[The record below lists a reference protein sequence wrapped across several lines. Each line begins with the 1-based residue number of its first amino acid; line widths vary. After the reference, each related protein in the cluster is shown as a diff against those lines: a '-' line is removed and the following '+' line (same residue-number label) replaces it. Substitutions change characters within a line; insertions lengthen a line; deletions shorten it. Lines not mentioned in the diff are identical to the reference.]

1 MHAHLAK
8 LHASAHV
15 CKCAQRLPVWVKIR
29 VCVCVCG
36 AFGRIM
42 YQPSLFEVVRASQP
56 RPATATAPPSQPL
69 EVYDFFCGAGGFSTG
84 AAQAGCRVA
93 YACDSC
99 PDALATHARNH
110 PEAEHQCLTLPSAE
124 AVAKLPTDGRRF
136 HVHCSPPCVK
146 LSRINTPN
154 VVAGNEGSRG
164 MHQAADMVEWCL
176 EMMLA
181 SKCTSWSLEQVGDHT
196 VQAIVERVRKRHPT
210 RLAFAVVQLQQ
221 LGVPQTRV
229 RLIASTPSLLA
240 ALLRKACKANVR
252 TTRDAITT
260 PRGTHVRSGRSIVQ
274 VRKRLNRKKGETMWI
289 NARAGWEDWCTSI
302 NKPAPTVRAKHTHAW
317 VTLEDGKA
325 VGHCRMSAQELAAL
339 QTFPSDY
346 KLPERKHEACLQ
358 VGNAV
363 PPLLAQKLLEPVA
376 LQDPGVRA

>member
-1 MHAHLAK
+1 
-8 LHASAHV
+8 
-15 CKCAQRLPVWVKIR
+15 
-29 VCVCVCG
+29 
-36 AFGRIM
+36 M
-42 YQPSLFEVVRASQP
+42 YQPSLFEVMRTSQP
-56 RPATATAPPSQPL
+56 RPATATAPPSEPL

-164 MHQAADMVEWCL
+164 MDQAADMVEWCL

-210 RLAFAVVQLQQ
+210 RLAFAVVQLQE
-221 LGVPQTRV
+221 LGVPQSRV
-229 RLIASTPSLLA
+229 RLIASTPALLA

-252 TTRDAITT
+252 TTRDAIAR

-302 NKPAPTVRAKHTHAW
+302 DKPAPTVRAKHTHAW

-325 VGHCRMSAQELAAL
+325 VAHCRMSARELAAL
-339 QTFPSDY
+339 QTFPPDY

-363 PPLLAQKLLEPVA
+363 PPLLAQKLLEPVT
-376 LQDPGVRA
+376 LQGPGVRA